1 MMSAGPRRVVLH
13 AANRIYVVGLFLATL
28 VAQDAGVLI
37 RDAWVR
43 MPLPSKTE
51 AALYFVVENHTPTK
65 RRIVSVSTN
74 AAAQAEM
81 HQMRME
87 RMTMVMTPIP
97 EVVIPAKGKTSFN
110 PNSLHI
116 MLFGLKSRPAIG
128 DVISVMLKLDDGSSL
143 PVMATVRK

>member
-1 MMSAGPRRVVLH
+1 
-13 AANRIYVVGLFLATL
+13 
-28 VAQDAGVLI
+28 
-37 RDAWVR
+37 
-43 MPLPSKTE
+43 
-51 AALYFVVENHTPTK
+51 
-65 RRIVSVSTN
+65 
-74 AAAQAEM
+74 M

-87 RMTMVMTPIP
+87 RMTMVMTPIA

>member
-1 MMSAGPRRVVLH
+1 MTAGLRRWVLGT
-13 AANRIYVVGLFLATL
+13 ALGISGAGALLTGLF
-28 VAQDAGVLI
+28 AQDTGVVA

-43 MPLPSKTE
+43 MPAPSKNE
-51 AALYFVVENHTPTK
+51 AALYLVVENHTSEK
-65 RRIVSVSTN
+65 RKIVSVSTD

-87 RMTMVMTPIP
+87 RMTMVMTPIS
-97 EVVIPAKGKTSFN
+97 EIAISAKGKTSLN
-110 PNSLHI
+110 PNNLHI

-128 DVISVMLKLDDGSSL
+128 DVINVKLKLDDGGTV